1 MYCNKES
8 SHLMSFMQTL
18 PVFVCLFLKL
28 GDFKLTTWIHYLYF
42 VTWFVNIF
50 YFCFAD
56 IFPPTVSCC
65 IFQIGGCLKFAFE
78 TATFS
83 FI

>member
-28 GDFKLTTWIHYLYF
+28 GDFKLPTCIHYLSF
-42 VTWFVNIF
+42 VTFIPVRLSWNT
-50 YFCFAD
+50 CFKD
-56 IFPPTVSCC
+56 RIPVF
-65 IFQIGGCLKFAFE
+65 LRE
-78 TATFS
+78 L
-83 FI
+83 